1 MTDNADDEY
10 MHLFALKTLQFVRA
24 PDGKLQLSTIRAIC
38 ARGLLTV
45 RVENV
50 FIAPFNLIELFG
62 LIIPF
67 EWWMPKHSYER
78 LNNYVMGFIYSPML
92 LVIAWLEV
100 RTAHQVIK
108 NRERGDSDDDQIE
121 EWEQLFEDGA
131 LDLES
136 EGWKK
141 KVEDTR
147 PNVET
152 DATVVEI
159 RELRDK
165 INQLVELIGEQQ
177 KPDTGTAA
185 AGEADSDIQASK

>member
-1 MTDNADDEY
+1 
-10 MHLFALKTLQFVRA
+10 
-24 PDGKLQLSTIRAIC
+24 
-38 ARGLLTV
+38 
-45 RVENV
+45 
-50 FIAPFNLIELFG
+50 
-62 LIIPF
+62 
-67 EWWMPKHSYER
+67 
-78 LNNYVMGFIYSPML
+78 MGMIYSPML
-92 LVIAWLEV
+92 LVTAWLEV
-100 RTAHQVIK
+100 RTARQVIK

-136 EGWKK
+136 EGWKE

-165 INQLVELIGEQQ
+165 INQLAKLISEQQ

-185 AGEADSDIQASK
+185 ADETDSDVPS